1 MPENF
6 SKLLLRFCTKFSKLL
21 YFLAFL
27 FFMDKWEAE
36 TKPFRMKIENAIRL
50 IDERIEDLKKGKRE
64 WNESKIS
71 PEIGKIGTKLID
83 RTIERFQEIKYA
95 LS

>member
-1 MPENF
+1 MKHGQF
-6 SKLLLRFCTKFSKLL
+6 SRLL
-21 YFLAFL
+21 YFLTFL
-27 FFMDKWEAE
+27 FFMDRWEQE
-36 TKPFRMKIENAIRL
+36 TKPYRMKIENALRL

-71 PEIGKIGTKLID
+71 PEIAKIGTKLLD
-83 RTIERFQEIKYA
+83 RTIERFQEIKYT

>member
-1 MPENF
+1 
-6 SKLLLRFCTKFSKLL
+6 
-21 YFLAFL
+21 
-27 FFMDKWEAE
+27 MDKWEAE

-71 PEIGKIGTKLID
+71 PEIAKIGTKLLD
-83 RTIERFQEIKYA
+83 RMIEKLQEIKYT

>member
-1 MPENF
+1 
-6 SKLLLRFCTKFSKLL
+6 
-21 YFLAFL
+21 
-27 FFMDKWEAE
+27 MDKWEAE
-36 TKPFRMKIENAIRL
+36 TKPHRMKIENALRL
-50 IDERIEDLKKGKRE
+50 IDKSIEELKKGKRE

-71 PEIGKIGTKLID
+71 PEIAKIGTKLLD

>member
-1 MPENF
+1 
-6 SKLLLRFCTKFSKLL
+6 
-21 YFLAFL
+21 
-27 FFMDKWEAE
+27 MDKWEAE

-71 PEIGKIGTKLID
+71 PEIGKIGTKLFD

>member
-1 MPENF
+1 
-6 SKLLLRFCTKFSKLL
+6 
-21 YFLAFL
+21 
-27 FFMDKWEAE
+27 MDKLAAV
-36 TKPFRMKIENAIRL
+36 TKPFRMKIENALRL

-71 PEIGKIGTKLID
+71 PEIAKIGTKFLD
-83 RTIERFQEIKYA
+83 RTIERFQEIKYT

>member
-1 MPENF
+1 
-6 SKLLLRFCTKFSKLL
+6 
-21 YFLAFL
+21 
-27 FFMDKWEAE
+27 MDKWEAE

-71 PEIGKIGTKLID
+71 PEIGKIGTKLLD
-83 RTIERFQEIKYA
+83 RTIER
-95 LS
+95 LSLIHI

>member
-1 MPENF
+1 MRIQ
-6 SKLLLRFCTKFSKLL
+6 S
-21 YFLAFL
+21 
-27 FFMDKWEAE
+27 DI
-36 TKPFRMKIENAIRL
+36 KIKKAIRL

-71 PEIGKIGTKLID
+71 PEIAKIGTKLLD
-83 RTIERFQEIKYA
+83 RTIERFQEIKYT

>member
-1 MPENF
+1 MN
-6 SKLLLRFCTKFSKLL
+6 
-21 YFLAFL
+21 
-27 FFMDKWEAE
+27 KWEAE
-36 TKPFRMKIENAIRL
+36 TKPYRMKIENALRL

-71 PEIGKIGTKLID
+71 PEIAKIGTKFLD
-83 RTIERFQEIKYA
+83 RTIERFQEIKYT